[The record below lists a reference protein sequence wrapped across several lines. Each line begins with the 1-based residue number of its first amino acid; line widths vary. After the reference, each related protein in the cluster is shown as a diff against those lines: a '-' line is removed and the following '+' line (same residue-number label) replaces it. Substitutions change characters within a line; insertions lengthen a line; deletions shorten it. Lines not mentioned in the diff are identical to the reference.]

1 METFR
6 INQYLTLKLDNGKT
20 NIYINGELFQ
30 QCKYLLLEIL
40 KESIGEIDNINPID
54 AAAEKL
60 EYELEEHLDIEIE
73 PNEEFWAHCSN
84 LQVWVENDYDSRL
97 LHSNL
102 AFPLLKKL
110 SEIGDLK
117 ALKVFKEEIIYRFF
131 YGTERVQRYLIEEGY
146 LDLITDEE
154 KYSLIESEKDIEA
167 LKKIENE
174 IGAKLQVIPTLKG
187 IDTEY
192 SNFLKSFVIDN
203 GKIVALRL
211 CKCNINKI
219 PEAVK
224 NFQNLETLIICADDT
239 IKEIPSWIGDLSN
252 LKEIILRGLEIITLP
267 ETFGNLIYIE
277 KLNLSLNSLET
288 LPDSFG
294 NLINL
299 KDINLTDNSL
309 KLLPESFGNLINLK
323 KLELDYENL
332 LTTLPESFGNL
343 KSLERLTIRRN
354 KLSSLPE
361 SFGNLKSLK
370 ALTLNNNK
378 LESLPDS
385 MGHLKS
391 LKVINLNDNEFVDF
405 PKCLIKCESLKRIY
419 LSDNKIKEIPQ
430 SIIMNNTLE
439 ILGLRNNEI
448 KNFPQFLL
456 NMKSIKKLDLK
467 HNPIR
472 NGYIVNPKIEVILP
486 NHFTKAGGKR
496 KKTK

>member
-1 METFR
+1 MKKFR
-6 INQYLTLKLDNGKT
+6 INKYLRLQLENGKT
-20 NIYINGELFQ
+20 NIYVVGKLFQ
-30 QCKYLLLEIL
+30 QCKSLLLDIPKEKIEEIATIS
-40 KESIGEIDNINPID
+40 SIDE
-54 AAAEKL
+54 AAEKL
-60 EYELEEHLDIEIE
+60 EYDLEGDIDIKIE
-73 PNEEFWAHCSN
+73 PSEEFWAHCSN
-84 LQVWVENDYDSRL
+84 LQVWAENNYDSRL

-110 SEIGDLK
+110 SEIGDPK

-131 YGTERVQRYLIEEGY
+131 HGTERVQKYLIEEGY

-154 KYSLIESEKDIEA
+154 KYSLIESVNDIEV
-167 LKKIENE
+167 LKEIQIE

-187 IDTEY
+187 IDAEY
-192 SNFLKSFVIDN
+192 SNSLKSFVIDS

-267 ETFGNLIYIE
+267 ETFGNLIHVE

-294 NLINL
+294 NLKNL
-299 KDINLTDNSL
+299 KNINLTDNSL
-309 KLLPESFGNLINLK
+309 KLLPESFGNLVNLK

-343 KSLERLTIRRN
+343 KSLERLTISRN

-391 LKVINLNDNEFVDF
+391 LKVINLNDNEFEEF
-405 PKCLIKCESLKRIY
+405 PECLIECESLKRIY
-419 LSDNKIKEIPQ
+419 LSDNKIKKIPQ

-472 NGYIVNPKIEVILP
+472 NGYTANPKIEIILP
-486 NHFTKAGGKR
+486 NHFTKIRGKR
-496 KKTK
+496 KS